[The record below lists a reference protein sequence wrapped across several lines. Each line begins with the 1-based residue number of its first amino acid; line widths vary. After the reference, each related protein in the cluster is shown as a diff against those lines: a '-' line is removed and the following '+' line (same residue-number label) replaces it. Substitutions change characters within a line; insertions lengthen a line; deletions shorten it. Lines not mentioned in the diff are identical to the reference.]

1 MALPLPKQT
10 LTVDEYLQMVADGV
24 FSEDARIE
32 LIHGE
37 IVEMSPIGDRHI
49 ASLIAGIRAFARL
62 LPRVDLS
69 PQSPLRVPGFKDLPQ
84 PDLVL
89 VRPRNYRL
97 RPPGVSD
104 TVLLI
109 EIADSSLAYDRDVKM
124 PLYAAADIPE
134 FWLVDLNSDTIFAYR
149 RPSPGRYKK
158 VREYRRG
165 DWISPQ
171 AFPDERFLVDDLL
184 G

>member
-1 MALPLPKQT
+1 MALPMPEQT

-49 ASLIAGIRAFARL
+49 ACVIAGIRAFARL
-62 LPRVDLS
+62 VPRVDLS
-69 PQSPLRVPGFKDLPQ
+69 PQSPLRVPGFKNLPE

-89 VRPRNYRL
+89 VRPRKDFRL
-97 RPPGVSD
+97 RPPGASD
-104 TVLLI
+104 VVLLI

-124 PLYAAADIPE
+124 PLYAESGIPE
-134 FWLVDLNSDTIFAYR
+134 FWLADLNSDTIFAYR
-149 RPSPGRYKK
+149 RPSPYGYQE
-158 VREYRRG
+158 VRDFYRRM
-165 DWISPQ
+165 SEKQ
-171 AFPDERFLVDDLL
+171 N
-184 G
+184 